1 MHLCRRLTCLLL
13 GFTQL
18 QLCCCFSN
26 IAGSTFSFQ
35 ANKSKLA
42 FRCSSW
48 DCGPPPPSISKRTLL
63 KRATA
68 YCCSYVLLNSCM
80 TSLLRASRDQTN
92 SKNEF
97 SHSSSSNDFK
107 RGAPDFLS
115 EQQQSKL
122 TGGYRGYGQINL
134 DRGLPIK
141 TITQIAPM
149 LTE

>member
-1 MHLCRRLTCLLL
+1 MQLYRRLTCLLL
-13 GFTQL
+13 GSTQL

-26 IAGSTFSFQ
+26 IAGSTFPFR

-80 TSLLRASRDQTN
+80 TSLLRASRDHTK
-92 SKNEF
+92 SRHEF
-97 SHSSSSNDFK
+97 SHSSSPNDFK
-107 RGAPDFLS
+107 RGAPDFCR
-115 EQQQSKL
+115 EQFCPPTTVKAHHWLPWIQTDKL
-122 TGGYRGYGQINL
+122 RQG
-134 DRGLPIK
+134 
-141 TITQIAPM
+141 AAH
-149 LTE
+149 